1 MQKWTKVDAFFVYFI
16 FFLLFSLIPPS
27 TCYYVTTPFLQN
39 TPIYQ
44 RFCYIFTFFIIFV
57 TLSGIKLV
65 LESPLR
71 PSPTERSRSRSRS
84 RSRFYPHPKSERLPI
99 PTPAR
104 TRGHSRPPPISFL
117 FFLISVLTCE
127 KDSSVSEKARIFMTA
142 FERLKKAQ
150 DPVIRRSLSRL

>member
-27 TCYYVTTPFLQN
+27 TCYYVTTPFYQN
-39 TPIYQ
+39 TPFYQ
-44 RFCYIFTFFIIFV
+44 RFCYIFTFCIIFV

-65 LESPLR
+65 LKPIPSRTQPISPH
-71 PSPTERSRSRSRS
+71 SQERS
-84 RSRFYPHPKSERLPI
+84 HQLTQT
-99 PTPAR
+99 TPAR
-104 TRGHSRPPPISFL
+104 TRGHRRPPLTSFIRIL
-117 FFLISVLTCE
+117 GLTCE